1 MGRLVRAKALHRAI
15 VIIIV
20 IALVLV
26 IGIVLVIVMVIGIGK
41 VIVIVVVIVIVIVI
55 VLVMM
60 MVMVKNNLQLTDVPL
75 GVYCALSLL
84 LLLATQLQRGRSR
97 RWNAHGTT
105 SRPSGARRSRNWKPS
120 VKHLVRAYLPIERR
134 SHQPLFVY
142 SVKGEERDKCKP
154 ANKKWS
160 EGN

>member
-20 IALVLV
+20 I
-26 IGIVLVIVMVIGIGK
+26 GIVLVIVIVIGIGK
-41 VIVIVVVIVIVIVI
+41 VIVIVVVIVIVI

-134 SHQPLFVY
+134 SHQTLFVY

>member
-41 VIVIVVVIVIVIVI
+41 VIVIVVVIVIVIV
-55 VLVMM
+55 LVMM
-60 MVMVKNNLQLTDVPL
+60 MVMVSNNLQLSEVNL
-75 GVYCALSLL
+75 GVYCDLSLL

-97 RWNAHGTT
+97 RWNAHGMT

-120 VKHLVRAYLPIERR
+120 VKHLVRAYLPIDRR
-134 SHQPLFVY
+134 SHQTLFVY